1 MWQQV
6 DFIWPFQLHF
16 PPAELQLTIERQ
28 IHPRLRTSY
37 IKFEVLVVVALML
50 MVIVSNPSETRNNI
64 I

>member
-28 IHPRLRTSY
+28 MHPRLRSY